1 VLSLVCRSCDEF
13 GVVKGQAECE
23 WRPAALLR
31 AGVAGRVQAQL
42 ARDLD
47 SDEGWSSRQAGA
59 LETWICY
66 HTSTNY
72 N

>member
-1 VLSLVCRSCDEF
+1 MEAGCT
-13 GVVKGQAECE
+13 
-23 WRPAALLR
+23 LR

-47 SDEGWSSRQAGA
+47 SDKGWSSRQAGA

-66 HTSTNY
+66 HTPTNC

>member
-1 VLSLVCRSCDEF
+1 MLSLVCRSCDEF
-13 GVVKGQAECE
+13 GVVKGRAECT
-23 WRPAALLR
+23 LR
-31 AGVAGRVQAQL
+31 VGVAGRVQAQL

>member
-1 VLSLVCRSCDEF
+1 MEAGCT
-13 GVVKGQAECE
+13 
-23 WRPAALLR
+23 LR

-59 LETWICY
+59 LET
-66 HTSTNY
+66 
-72 N
+72 